1 MKEDKLHNIKSTGFK
16 TPGNYF
22 DTLEDK
28 ILSRINESDVIKEI
42 DSPGFSVPKDY
53 FNTIEQEVLVKINND
68 DKPIVHLFARK
79 SFYYVAG
86 IAASLIL
93 LFAVFINIEKPDE
106 LTGEMV
112 EAYFENSGLDTYDLA
127 QLLSDADILEDDFTI
142 IETNYNEDNLED
154 YLLENADIETI
165 LE

>member
-1 MKEDKLHNIKSTGFK
+1 
-16 TPGNYF
+16 
-22 DTLEDK
+22 
-28 ILSRINESDVIKEI
+28 VI
-42 DSPGFSVPKDY
+42 
-53 FNTIEQEVLVKINND
+53 
-68 DKPIVHLFARK
+68 
-79 SFYYVAG
+79 
-86 IAASLIL
+86 
-93 LFAVFINIEKPDE
+93 INIEKPDE